1 MGRVVSRFPI
11 AHNRY
16 RRDGPLTLVQPIAPL
31 RPGTAMATLRRMSTT
46 TARVCPSCGRTNRVP
61 PAHLAHAG
69 TCGACKA
76 TLPPQ
81 STPIE
86 VDAAT
91 FDAIV
96 AASPVPVLVDFWAT
110 WCGPCR
116 QAAPEVARAAATT
129 AGRAVVLKVDTDR
142 NPDLAARFQI
152 RGIPTFGVFKGG
164 KAVSMQ
170 SGVLPAAK
178 LVALLD
184 RA

>member
-1 MGRVVSRFPI
+1 
-11 AHNRY
+11 
-16 RRDGPLTLVQPIAPL
+16 
-31 RPGTAMATLRRMSTT
+31 MSSS

-61 PAHLAHAG
+61 PRHLARAG

-76 TLPPQ
+76 ALPPQ
-81 STPIE
+81 AEPIE

-96 AASPVPVLVDFWAT
+96 AESPVPVLVDFWAT

-116 QAAPEVARAAATT
+116 QAAPEVARAARSA

-142 NPDLAARFQI
+142 VPELAARFQI
-152 RGIPTFGVFKGG
+152 RSIPTFGVFRGG
-164 KAVSMQ
+164 RPVTMQ
-170 SGVLPAAK
+170 AGVIPAPG
-178 LVALLD
+178 LIALID